1 MPSRTFFNLPEDKR
15 ARLMQSVRAEL
26 ARVPFEKA
34 SINRIIRSAGI
45 SRGSFY
51 QYFETKRD
59 MLDYLLVD
67 FRELLASHAQESLIK
82 SGGDLFRMLLDIFD
96 YIQSIASDEE
106 NGKLFLCLFSDIRIN
121 SVFLEQRDS
130 DNLLGIGKDDLRR
143 LVNTEALD
151 IRGDEDFENMLG
163 VLLPLTGEAF
173 TRVFFN
179 PAAYPKR
186 RAQYQAQLDLVKR
199 GFLREKGVSCSDTSP

>member
-15 ARLMQSVRAEL
+15 ARLMKSIRAEL

-51 QYFETKRD
+51 QYFETKQD

-67 FRELLASHAQESLIK
+67 YREMLAAHALESLIK
-82 SGGDLFRMLLDIFD
+82 SDGDLFRMLLDIFD
-96 YIQSIASDEE
+96 YIQNTASDEE

-143 LVNTEALD
+143 LVNTDALD

-173 TRVFFN
+173 ARVFFN
-179 PAAYPKR
+179 PASYPKR

-199 GFLREKGVSCSDTSP
+199 GFLKEKGGLCSDTSP